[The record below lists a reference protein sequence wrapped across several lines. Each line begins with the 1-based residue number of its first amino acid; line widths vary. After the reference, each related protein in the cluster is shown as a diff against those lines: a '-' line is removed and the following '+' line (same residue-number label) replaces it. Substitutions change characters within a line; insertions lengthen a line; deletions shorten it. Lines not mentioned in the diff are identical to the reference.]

1 MVNKKPNYQTEQVS
15 KIYESYNTDKG
26 PDSLHFKDDSND
38 LKSSIPEIPSE
49 SSSMYSLR
57 VNIFYII

>member
-1 MVNKKPNYQTEQVS
+1 VNKKPSYQAEQVS

-26 PDSLHFKDDSND
+26 PDSLNFKDDSND
-38 LKSSIPEIPSE
+38 QKSSIPEMPSE

-57 VNIFYII
+57 VNIYYII